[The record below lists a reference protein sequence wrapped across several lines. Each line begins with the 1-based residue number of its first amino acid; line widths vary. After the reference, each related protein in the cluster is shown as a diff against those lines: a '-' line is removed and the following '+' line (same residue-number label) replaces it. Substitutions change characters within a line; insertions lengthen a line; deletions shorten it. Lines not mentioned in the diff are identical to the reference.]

1 MLNPRIRHGVLL
13 ALAVASPA
21 AVASEVAAQRRPY
34 ARKAPI
40 PEDAPNDPYL
50 NVEINSVT
58 NAVVPSRSE
67 VEAPPYP
74 GAVIIRSVPP
84 QTLSAQGER
93 YTTLP
98 VLVLVT
104 PDEPEQVI
112 AYYEEMLSNWSGE
125 EIRFAYYFWLGESDF
140 DPLQMLGKTTPSVR
154 VIPAGNIRLVPDA
167 KTEIHV
173 RYSPGG
179 GYASG
184 SFSKQ

>member
-1 MLNPRIRHGVLL
+1 LL
-13 ALAVASPA
+13 SLAALSLLAVASEA
-21 AVASEVAAQRRPY
+21 AAQGRPY

-40 PEDAPNDPYL
+40 PEDAANDPYL

-58 NAVVPSRSE
+58 NATVPSRSE

-74 GAVIIRSVPP
+74 GAMIIRSIPP
-84 QTLSAQGER
+84 RTLSAGSDR

-112 AYYEEMLSNWSGE
+112 AYYEEWLSHWSRQ
-125 EIRFAYYFWLGESDF
+125 EIRFAHYFWLGGDDF
-140 DPLQMLGKTTPSVR
+140 DPLQMSGKVTPSVQ
-154 VIPAGNIRLVPDA
+154 VIQAGDIRLVPDA

-179 GYASG
+179 GYSSG
-184 SFSKQ
+184 SQSEQ

>member
-1 MLNPRIRHGVLL
+1 MLKRKVRDGVLL
-13 ALAVASPA
+13 ALAAASLL
-21 AVASEVAAQRRPY
+21 AVAGDASAQRRPY
-34 ARKAPI
+34 ARRAPI
-40 PEDAPNDPYL
+40 PGDAANDPYL

-84 QTLSAQGER
+84 RTLSAQGEP

-125 EIRFAYYFWLGESDF
+125 EIRFAHYFWLGEPDF
-140 DPLQMLGKTTPSVR
+140 DPLQMSGKTTPSVR

-184 SFSKQ
+184 SLTKH